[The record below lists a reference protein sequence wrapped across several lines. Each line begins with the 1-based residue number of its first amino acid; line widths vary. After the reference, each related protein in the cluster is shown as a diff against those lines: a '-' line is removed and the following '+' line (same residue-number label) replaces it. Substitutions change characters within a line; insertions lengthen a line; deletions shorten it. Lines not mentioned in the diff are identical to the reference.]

1 MVSSRATDINGFVTI
16 KRNPIS
22 RSGIFQYSG
31 AQIGLDAEPNKVYN
45 VYRPAEEWQNAEAL
59 DSVKHVPWIDDH
71 VMLGGVGSEFT
82 SPDHKGIHGITCDDV
97 SFENGT
103 VYANLKI
110 FSRTLADLVERGK
123 RELSLGFRCAYEK
136 AAGVFDGKDYSYIQ
150 RSIRANHL
158 ALVDRGRAGPNVA
171 VLDNATAFDHFDLAL
186 DLEEGSEMPEETK
199 PAFDMAELVAAIGT
213 AVDAAVDKAVSP
225 IKQSMDTI
233 SAKMAADEVEKK
245 AKEDADKE
253 KKDDEDKEGK
263 AAMDAALATAAE
275 LPALRDELTTVKTAL
290 DEFKTSGLK
299 VLMDEAAKG
308 SALASRLYPFTG
320 VFDHAGKS
328 EAEIAAYAVDHLKL
342 PAEGA
347 DKLAVLN
354 GFLHNRPAPSPDAAY
369 GLDTA
374 NPNATPNT
382 VDAFFA
388 TSK

>member
-1 MVSSRATDINGFVTI
+1 MTTARNIDLNGYVTI

-31 AQIGLDAEPNKVYN
+31 AQIGLDAEPDKVYN

-82 SPDHKGIHGITCDDV
+82 SPDQKGIHGITCDDV

-103 VYANLKI
+103 VYATLKV
-110 FSRTLADLVERGK
+110 FSRTLAQLVEQGK
-123 RELSLGFRCAYEK
+123 RELSLGFRCLYEK

-186 DLEEGSEMPEETK
+186 DLEEGSEMPEENK
-199 PAFDMAELVAAIGT
+199 QAFDMAELVAAIGT
-213 AVDAAVDKAVSP
+213 AVDAAVDKAVTP
-225 IKQSMDTI
+225 IKQTMDTL
-233 SAKMAADEVEKK
+233 SAKIAADEEEKK
-245 AKEDADKE
+245 AKEAAEKE
-253 KKDDEDKEGK
+253 KKEGEDKEDK
-263 AAMDAALATAAE
+263 EAMDAAIAATAE
-275 LPALRDELTTVKTAL
+275 LPVMREELSTMKTAL

-299 VLMDEAAKG
+299 VLMEEAAKG
-308 SALASRLYPFTG
+308 SALAARVFPFTG

-342 PAEGA
+342 PSEGA

-354 GFLHNRPAPSPDAAY
+354 GFLHNRPAPNSGEAFDAA
-369 GLDTA
+369 
-374 NPNATPNT
+374 NSNAESNAL
-382 VDAFFA
+382 DAFLSS
-388 TSK
+388 SK